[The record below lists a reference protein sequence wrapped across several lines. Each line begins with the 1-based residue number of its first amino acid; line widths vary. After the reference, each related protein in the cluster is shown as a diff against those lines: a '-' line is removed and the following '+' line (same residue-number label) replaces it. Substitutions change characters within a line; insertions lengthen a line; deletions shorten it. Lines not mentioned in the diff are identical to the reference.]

1 VAALHEVVNRGH
13 LEQTDLVCLLELTVI
28 SNMVYHTS
36 VVKKLPQPLARMLVP
51 IWAQVANLVLLTASR
66 YLLHACH
73 LVIRRCAML

>member
-13 LEQTDLVCLLELTVI
+13 LEQTNLVCLLELTVI